1 MLPSVAVYSNAARF
15 DTPKDRAESRANSS
29 TILLLSPNVT
39 FALLCASFR
48 SDAASTNAVLRAKAP
63 ALTAQIP
70 IVAFVANE
78 VMREP
83 RVCVSSPMPRSVCEA
98 SSRALM
104 MIASS
109 AAVAMCYTFPRTRR
123 EDGSMK
129 FGRFRISQVMAVTLG
144 ALAAIALAIALFNAV
159 GGGGD
164 RSAPADGV
172 RCAPALAAARRIEG
186 GLTVDGGGSLSNAQ
200 AVRSGDFDSVWFVA
214 AEIDGPRLGKA
225 GEIGLRAANAPTD

>member
-1 MLPSVAVYSNAARF
+1 
-15 DTPKDRAESRANSS
+15 
-29 TILLLSPNVT
+29 
-39 FALLCASFR
+39 
-48 SDAASTNAVLRAKAP
+48 
-63 ALTAQIP
+63 
-70 IVAFVANE
+70 
-78 VMREP
+78 
-83 RVCVSSPMPRSVCEA
+83 
-98 SSRALM
+98 
-104 MIASS
+104 
-109 AAVAMCYTFPRTRR
+109 
-123 EDGSMK
+123 MK

-214 AEIDGPRLGKA
+214 AEIDGPGLEER
-225 GEIGLRAANAPTD
+225 GEIGVWATNDLTDGLIFAVDSLAKEFSDWGDGDSTAAQFSMANDGAEQARDCLDG